1 MDEKNEERISKK
13 KRTTKKSASFH
24 LSSERSKKLRKLPKL
39 KSWSHFDIKEYQSKK
54 LSIDKSQ
61 SKPEVS
67 VNVDKH
73 LVDVHNDRTSS
84 TNDNDKK
91 QMNLELSFEST
102 KIFCDSAER
111 GFDFNPLLRKTK
123 SQSNKEFSGIP
134 QLFKNPKSKNYFSCE
149 VLYHAKDLPKKRIPA
164 NQKALSFSEKDNNI
178 ENETENED
186 EKPNPICVG
195 PNEVGDDVANF
206 EASNHLSQSI
216 NASNNNHLSQSMV
229 ARNNTNTSSRQS
241 SNHLNNQSSTNEV
254 NQSR

>member
-1 MDEKNEERISKK
+1 LDEKNEERISKK

-67 VNVDKH
+67 VNADKH

-84 TNDNDKK
+84 TNENDKK

-111 GFDFNPLLRKTK
+111 DFDFNPLRRMNK

-206 EASNHLSQSI
+206 EAANHLSQSI
-216 NASNNNHLSQSMV
+216 NASNNNHLSQSIV
-229 ARNNTNTSSRQS
+229 ARNNTNTSRQS